1 MQALV
6 FEVTENSKVPFLLE
20 LLSNFDFIKNIKVAE
35 QVEIL
40 EDIGLAKAMKVA
52 EKESKFL
59 NHKEALNFLEN
70 D

>member
-20 LLSNFDFIKNIKVAE
+20 LLSNFDFIKNIKVGE
-35 QVEIL
+35 QVELL
-40 EDIGLAKAMKVA
+40 EDLGLAKAMKIA
-52 EKESKFL
+52 EKENKFL
-59 NHKEALNFLEN
+59 SHEEALKFLEN